1 MPRTRF
7 EMVADDGA
15 APRDALLRDLDQSN
29 TAYTSLKLPAPVFY
43 QPLNG
48 DHAGGIISGRF
59 ESVTI
64 EAGGRARAAGV
75 FYDGEDDQREAP
87 RIWEMAREAVHMA
100 REGAVYPSIDPTVLA
115 VGPNAEGEPALT
127 VADFSGVT
135 LVGMPAK
142 VGTYVT
148 FPDDEVEVDDDAP
161 APTAAEVRH
170 MADDDDDDLI
180 DAVYGGDE
188 GPGAL
193 IAAVRATGWDDL
205 PLAPRERE
213 WDGAAAAQ
221 RLGADCGVD
230 DEDASAAA
238 DAWSCYAGGFLYA
251 DPDANAQTRG
261 AYKMGIVDVIDGERT
276 IVPRAVFAVAAVL
289 GGARD
294 GTNIPAPEQ
303 ARIRTVVAALYGR
316 MADEFDDDGLAP
328 PWEGAESSL
337 RALIAAVVEAPPA
350 EAFGRP
356 DIPPGFDGY
365 RIEGNR
371 IYGNLYPVGACHLNW
386 RDQCVMAPESASGYT
401 LFRRYSVTT
410 DRGDIPVGRLTT
422 GLGRLGNGCDCCDPS
437 VIDDHACPNTK
448 GLIAAMSHHDLMPT
462 LADVNVGEHEGA
474 IWVAG
479 ILRPRLPAGAGEV
492 LSRRVWSGDWR
503 PSGEGDE
510 LVEVLALH
518 HGEPGFTTRVQHTRG
533 RGVLIASTGP
543 TPAPPVDPEPVDVP
557 ALVAR
562 TVHALAAVQ
571 TMNTAVA
578 DAAQARARAE
588 LTRLERTL

>member
-64 EAGGRARAAGV
+64 EAGGRARATGV

-193 IAAVRATGWDDL
+193 IAAVRTEGWGDL
-205 PLAPRERE
+205 PIADRALA
-213 WDGAAAAQ
+213 WDGDAAAD
-221 RLGADCGVD
+221 RLAADCGI
-230 DEDASAAA
+230 EQDADPS
-238 DAWSCYAGGFLYA
+238 DTAWSCYAENFLYR
-251 DPDANAQTRG
+251 DDAVDEHTKG
-261 AYKMGIVDVIDGERT
+261 AYKMGIVDLIDGTRT

-289 GGARD
+289 QGARD
-294 GTNIPAPEQ
+294 GTNIPEPAQ
-303 ARIRTVVAALYGR
+303 SGIRGILDGLYKR
-316 MADEFDDDGLAP
+316 MATEFDDDTVTP
-328 PWEGAESSL
+328 PWAEAEASL
-337 RALIAAVVEAPPA
+337 SALIAAVVEAPPA
-350 EAFGRP
+350 ELFGRP
-356 DIPPGFDGY
+356 DIPGYQPGY
-365 RIEGNR
+365 RIDGNR
-371 IYGNLYPVGACHLNW
+371 ITGHLAALDACHLNW
-386 RDQCVMAPESASGYT
+386 PHECVTPPASASQYAV
-401 LFRRYSVTT
+401 FRRYALTT
-410 DRGDIPVGRLTT
+410 TTGEIPVGRLTT
-422 GLGRLGNGCDCCDPS
+422 GLGRLGNGCTCCDPE
-437 VIDDHACPNTK
+437 VIGDHACPNTK
-448 GLIAAMSHHDLMPT
+448 GLIAAMSHHDLMVT
-462 LADVNVGEHEGA
+462 LADVNIGEHEGV

-479 ILRPRLPAGAGEV
+479 VLRPNLPAEAAQV
-492 LSRRVWSGDWR
+492 LGRRTWSGDWR
-503 PSGEGDE
+503 PLGDADE
-510 LVEVLALH
+510 LVEILALDR
-518 HGEPGFTTRVQHTRG
+518 GKPGFAKRVKTSRTRS
-533 RGVLIASTGP
+533 VLIAAAGP
-543 TPAPPVDPEPVDVP
+543 PEAPRAPEPVDVP

>member
-1 MPRTRF
+1 
-7 EMVADDGA
+7 
-15 APRDALLRDLDQSN
+15 
-29 TAYTSLKLPAPVFY
+29 
-43 QPLNG
+43 
-48 DHAGGIISGRF
+48 
-59 ESVTI
+59 
-64 EAGGRARAAGV
+64 
-75 FYDGEDDQREAP
+75 
-87 RIWEMAREAVHMA
+87 MAREAVHMA
-100 REGAVYPSIDPTVLA
+100 REGAVYPSVDPTVLA

-142 VGTYVT
+142 VGTFVM

-161 APTAAEVRH
+161 APTAAEVRR
-170 MADDDDDDLI
+170 MVEDDVDDDGDLI
-180 DAVYGGDE
+180 DAVYG
-188 GPGAL
+188 
-193 IAAVRATGWDDL
+193 
-205 PLAPRERE
+205 
-213 WDGAAAAQ
+213 
-221 RLGADCGVD
+221 
-230 DEDASAAA
+230 
-238 DAWSCYAGGFLYA
+238 
-251 DPDANAQTRG
+251 
-261 AYKMGIVDVIDGERT
+261 
-276 IVPRAVFAVAAVL
+276 
-289 GGARD
+289 
-294 GTNIPAPEQ
+294 
-303 ARIRTVVAALYGR
+303 
-316 MADEFDDDGLAP
+316 ADEAP
-328 PWEGAESSL
+328 QM
-337 RALIAAVVEAPPA
+337 RALIAAVIEAPPA

-365 RIEGNR
+365 RIEGRR

-422 GLGRLGNGCDCCDPS
+422 GLGRLGNGCACCDPS

-479 ILRPRLPAGAGEV
+479 ILRPNLPDGADAV
-492 LSRRVWSGDWR
+492 LARRVWSGDWR

-518 HGEPGFTTRVQHTRG
+518 HGEPGFTTRVQHARG
-533 RGVLIASTGP
+533 RGVLIAATGP
-543 TPAPPVDPEPVDVP
+543 AASAPVEEPVDVP

-562 TVHALAAVQ
+562 TVHTLAAVQ

-588 LTRLERTL
+588 LTRLERTA